1 MTSDKIKM
9 EDGTPSDV
17 ESGNSV
23 EKKVV
28 KKSSKAKYKKALQ
41 APR

>member
-9 EDGTPSDV
+9 EDGTPSDMDT
-17 ESGNSV
+17 SNSV
-23 EKKVV
+23 ERKLV
-28 KKSSKAKYKKALQ
+28 KKSSKAKYKKAPQ

>member
-1 MTSDKIKM
+1 MKIDKIEKEHQSQLGM
-9 EDGTPSDV
+9 DAASM
-17 ESGNSV
+17 S

-28 KKSSKAKYKKALQ
+28 KKSSKAKYKKAPQ

>member
-9 EDGTPSDV
+9 EDASPSDTDAA
-17 ESGNSV
+17 NSV

-28 KKSSKAKYKKALQ
+28 KKSSKAKYKKAPQ